1 MPHPSVPLA
10 RRAAALAAAVI
21 LLLGAPTIAQKS
33 GQRIT
38 PNFKDADLTQ
48 LIEGV
53 SAATGKNFII
63 DPRVKAQ
70 VTWIS
75 GAGTSM
81 TPDQFYQGFLSVLQ
95 VHGFVAVPAG
105 NQIKGIPDA
114 NMRPLPRDDL
124 ARRGRLPSDRLVK
137 QGITVTHV

>member
-21 LLLGAPTIAQKS
+21 LLLGAPTIAQQN

-48 LIEGV
+48 LIEAV

-95 VHGFVAVPAG
+95 VHGFVAVAPRDPS
-105 NQIKGIPDA
+105 KGISDA
-114 NMRPLPRDDL
+114 RKCQTPP
-124 ARRGRLPSDRLVK
+124 
-137 QGITVTHV
+137 H